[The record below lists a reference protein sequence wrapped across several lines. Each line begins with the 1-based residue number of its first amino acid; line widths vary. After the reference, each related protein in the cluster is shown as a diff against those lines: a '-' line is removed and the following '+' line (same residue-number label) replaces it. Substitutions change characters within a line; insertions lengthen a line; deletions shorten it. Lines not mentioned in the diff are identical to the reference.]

1 MSLLPRHA
9 TLPSNAQLSALLD
22 GVDSLL
28 LLFDG
33 RGRVSYRNPA
43 AQRLLGCEP
52 GQPVAVALA
61 RLDPA
66 QRSVLLAA
74 MAGGSAAQTPQAPQT
89 LVPLRITLPPGTG
102 RQASGPISSQ
112 GVAQPLDLPATLQ
125 RGPGGG
131 WMLRSSAA
139 PAPAPVQVPPLA
151 AGATSALIRLLWDT
165 PQPLTVQDI
174 QFITV
179 AANRAFFEAVALR
192 PDQVLGRDLLDGL
205 PAADQQAVLAARATW
220 AAALAAGHQPAQAVE
235 QRLPAG
241 PGAARWFRSTP
252 RWVSADDGAPLLLA
266 LLHDVT
272 PEHLARDAA
281 EQAGRELA
289 NWFDLSPIG
298 LLVYAADGTV
308 LRHNPAAQA
317 LLGPLPGHLADCP
330 PDLQHLLAWAGNAP
344 LARLRDDATPL
355 ELRGNVSLAG
365 GLPQRLRARLRGF
378 AGDASG
384 LRVMAVLED
393 CRLEEEHDLARL
405 EIGALMDTASVGV
418 ATYEASRGWLNS
430 RPARAAGSAAGG
442 AAGSAAG
449 STPGALPA
457 GSTAASAAALMP
469 APVDAGRVPAGG
481 LQAVG
486 RDQVEPGSRDE
497 FERLQRALRDGRRA
511 QVRYAVNMPDLGLRW
526 LLTRVEPGE
535 LAGGRATWSVV
546 TLDVTEQEEAHR
558 RGEQLLRELS
568 TILEGTSAGIAY
580 LRGERLV
587 RCNRRFEAML
597 GLATGGAA
605 GALLDAVL
613 ADHPA
618 ALAVLRQALA
628 EEGRFETELRRSG
641 ADGQPLW
648 LALSASRAP
657 AGGAPE
663 LVVVLTDVSRLK
675 VQQAELEALARE
687 RALMFNLSD
696 VGLSYLRAGLIQR
709 ANEALAAL
717 TGYAVGEL
725 LGMHLSALFSGEAA
739 YQQAL
744 PQQQLALQQSGRWS
758 GERRLRRR
766 DGRLIWV
773 QVSKRRVD
781 GADADADL
789 ICSYVDVDERRRA
802 REAVQLQA
810 ERTRAILDSV
820 LVGIVT
826 VGDGGIEWMN
836 RSARRMCGGELADF
850 VGEPISIVATSDPD
864 HPLRATHY
872 RQALGD
878 GQAET
883 FECRLRARDG
893 REFWV
898 VGNAVVTG
906 RSDVAPAAQHTGRG
920 SQITFALLD
929 IDSRRQAEVRIAQ
942 AQASL
947 QGIIDTAPLAIALFD
962 ADSGRVLRLN
972 QMAAMFFGRPMEA
985 VLGRPTEE
993 WFGALDA
1000 QLLQADLAAALAQPD
1015 GLRREWQRPGSASG
1029 GANNA
1034 GNTEHADHAS
1044 STSGTS
1050 SASSASSW
1058 DMRIV
1063 SLDSGSGP
1071 QLLLVASDVTEQRVA
1086 EQARF
1091 DAAVSQREMLVKEVH
1106 HRIKNNLQGVA
1117 GLLQQTAAR
1126 RPEVAALISEAVGQV
1141 QAIAQVHGLQVG
1153 VSGPLRILPLIE
1165 AITASVQRTFGRAV
1179 LVQVQGTPPHRFAL
1193 PEAESIPIALTI
1205 NELLTNAI
1213 KHSAPGDIRCVLHC
1227 DEARLAISIYNPGQ
1241 LKAGFSLAQVP
1252 PGVSGLGLVRA
1263 LLPRRTA
1270 TLTLVQDGTEVA
1282 ARIVLVPP
1290 SISLLEPL

>member
-298 LLVYAADGTV
+298 LLVYAQDGTV

-317 LLGPLPGHLADCP
+317 LLGPLPGHVADCP
-330 PDLQHLLAWAGNAP
+330 PDLQHLLAWDSNAP

-430 RPARAAGSAAGG
+430 RPVRAAGSAAG
-442 AAGSAAG
+442 SAAA

-457 GSTAASAAALMP
+457 GSTVP
-469 APVDAGRVPAGG
+469 AP
-481 LQAVG
+481 
-486 RDQVEPGSRDE
+486 
-497 FERLQRALRDGRRA
+497 
-511 QVRYAVNMPDLGLRW
+511 
-526 LLTRVEPGE
+526 
-535 LAGGRATWSVV
+535 
-546 TLDVTEQEEAHR
+546 
-558 RGEQLLRELS
+558 
-568 TILEGTSAGIAY
+568 
-580 LRGERLV
+580 
-587 RCNRRFEAML
+587 
-597 GLATGGAA
+597 
-605 GALLDAVL
+605 
-613 ADHPA
+613 
-618 ALAVLRQALA
+618 
-628 EEGRFETELRRSG
+628 
-641 ADGQPLW
+641 
-648 LALSASRAP
+648 
-657 AGGAPE
+657 
-663 LVVVLTDVSRLK
+663 
-675 VQQAELEALARE
+675 
-687 RALMFNLSD
+687 
-696 VGLSYLRAGLIQR
+696 
-709 ANEALAAL
+709 
-717 TGYAVGEL
+717 
-725 LGMHLSALFSGEAA
+725 
-739 YQQAL
+739 
-744 PQQQLALQQSGRWS
+744 
-758 GERRLRRR
+758 
-766 DGRLIWV
+766 
-773 QVSKRRVD
+773 
-781 GADADADL
+781 
-789 ICSYVDVDERRRA
+789 
-802 REAVQLQA
+802 
-810 ERTRAILDSV
+810 
-820 LVGIVT
+820 
-826 VGDGGIEWMN
+826 
-836 RSARRMCGGELADF
+836 
-850 VGEPISIVATSDPD
+850 
-864 HPLRATHY
+864 
-872 RQALGD
+872 
-878 GQAET
+878 
-883 FECRLRARDG
+883 
-893 REFWV
+893 
-898 VGNAVVTG
+898 
-906 RSDVAPAAQHTGRG
+906 
-920 SQITFALLD
+920 
-929 IDSRRQAEVRIAQ
+929 
-942 AQASL
+942 
-947 QGIIDTAPLAIALFD
+947 
-962 ADSGRVLRLN
+962 
-972 QMAAMFFGRPMEA
+972 
-985 VLGRPTEE
+985 
-993 WFGALDA
+993 
-1000 QLLQADLAAALAQPD
+1000 
-1015 GLRREWQRPGSASG
+1015 
-1029 GANNA
+1029 
-1034 GNTEHADHAS
+1034 
-1044 STSGTS
+1044 
-1050 SASSASSW
+1050 
-1058 DMRIV
+1058 
-1063 SLDSGSGP
+1063 
-1071 QLLLVASDVTEQRVA
+1071 
-1086 EQARF
+1086 
-1091 DAAVSQREMLVKEVH
+1091 
-1106 HRIKNNLQGVA
+1106 
-1117 GLLQQTAAR
+1117 
-1126 RPEVAALISEAVGQV
+1126 
-1141 QAIAQVHGLQVG
+1141 
-1153 VSGPLRILPLIE
+1153 
-1165 AITASVQRTFGRAV
+1165 
-1179 LVQVQGTPPHRFAL
+1179 
-1193 PEAESIPIALTI
+1193 
-1205 NELLTNAI
+1205 
-1213 KHSAPGDIRCVLHC
+1213 
-1227 DEARLAISIYNPGQ
+1227 
-1241 LKAGFSLAQVP
+1241 
-1252 PGVSGLGLVRA
+1252 
-1263 LLPRRTA
+1263 PR
-1270 TLTLVQDGTEVA
+1270 
-1282 ARIVLVPP
+1282 
-1290 SISLLEPL
+1290 